1 MINGNPIAE
10 TLNNIADGL
19 NVPETELFKQLH
31 LDPTSLSCPHYGK
44 NINIKV
50 E

>member
-10 TLNNIADGL
+10 TLNKIADDL

-31 LDPTSLSCPHYGK
+31 LYPTSLSCPYYGK